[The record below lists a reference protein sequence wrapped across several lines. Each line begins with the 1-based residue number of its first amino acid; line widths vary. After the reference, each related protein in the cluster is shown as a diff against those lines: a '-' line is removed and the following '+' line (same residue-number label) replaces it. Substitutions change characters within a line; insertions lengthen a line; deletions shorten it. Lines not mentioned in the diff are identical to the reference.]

1 MSPSIANEAVVP
13 PVVGSV
19 HREIYGIDFS
29 ESSASLEL
37 VLANCI
43 NEKAPSIILAPPDFE
58 IINRGIR
65 RSIDLLIA
73 KTIFSPT
80 TEPTDPPIKVKSIHA
95 IIICLPIDFP
105 IAVLIASL

>member
-1 MSPSIANEAVVP
+1 MGKQIIIACMDFTFIGGS
-13 PVVGSV
+13 VGSV
-19 HREIYGIDFS
+19 VGEKI
-29 ESSASLEL
+29 
-37 VLANCI
+37 VLAI
-43 NEKAPSIILAPPDFE
+43 NK
-58 IINRGIR
+58 
-65 RSIDLLIA
+65 SIDLRIPLLIISKSGGARMMEGAFSLMQLA